1 LINGIKEPLRALY
14 TIYISLES
22 SPPVILPTPSN
33 PFNYLLLWLLY
44 SLTIA
49 TIANPCARVFIE
61 ENEEKMK
68 KRPSDLSKK
77 ETLLILEVS
86 PRTLSNYVEAGK
98 LSVRYIKGKHGQ
110 EALYDSKEVEALKK
124 TNETIIT
131 RPILAP
137 KTPESQTLPAT
148 INNLPP
154 ITPELFFEALKAL
167 SPAPI
172 RKRELM
178 VTEIAVKPILK
189 IKEASALTG
198 LGERRLKDAIEKK
211 ELKAKKLDR
220 SWRIERD
227 DLDRYV
233 KTVFT

>member
-1 LINGIKEPLRALY
+1 
-14 TIYISLES
+14 
-22 SPPVILPTPSN
+22 
-33 PFNYLLLWLLY
+33 
-44 SLTIA
+44 
-49 TIANPCARVFIE
+49 
-61 ENEEKMK
+61 MK

-77 ETLLILEVS
+77 EALSILGVS

-98 LSVRYIKGKHGQ
+98 LSVRYTKGKHGQ
-110 EALYDSKEVEALKK
+110 EALYDSKEVEALK
-124 TNETIIT
+124 TINETIIT
-131 RPILAP
+131 KPILAP
-137 KTPESQTLPAT
+137 RTPEAQTLPST
-148 INNLPP
+148 INNLPAL
-154 ITPELFFEALKAL
+154 TPELFFEALRAL

-198 LGERRLKDAIEKK
+198 LGERRLKDAIEKE

-220 SWRIERD
+220 SWRIKRD

-233 KTVFT
+233 KAVLA